1 MKSQR
6 IGVFG
11 NGLCKTIA
19 ISTFAPMET
28 EFNTLLTF
36 PLTWIYAEMYY
47 SLYCVNGVVDGK
59 KSIEGKH
66 TISTHMGMCSFLENV
81 PNLGKQET

>member
-47 SLYCVNGVVDGK
+47 SLYCV
-59 KSIEGKH
+59 E
-66 TISTHMGMCSFLENV
+66 L
-81 PNLGKQET
+81 

>member
-11 NGLCKTIA
+11 KWQMANGKTIA

-47 SLYCVNGVVDGK
+47 SLYCV
-59 KSIEGKH
+59 E
-66 TISTHMGMCSFLENV
+66 L
-81 PNLGKQET
+81 